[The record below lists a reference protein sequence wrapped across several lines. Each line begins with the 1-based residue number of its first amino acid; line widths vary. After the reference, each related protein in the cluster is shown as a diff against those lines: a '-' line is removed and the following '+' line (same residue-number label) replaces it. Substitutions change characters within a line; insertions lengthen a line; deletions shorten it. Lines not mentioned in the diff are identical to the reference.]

1 MLGAQL
7 LCCMPN
13 WTQDFDFLAGKWNVH
28 NRYLKGRLRSSTEW
42 IEFDGT
48 SEVQPLLNG
57 LGNLDRYSAQRDG
70 KLVKGIT
77 VRLLNPDTG
86 EWSLY
91 WADNVRPGA
100 LQMPMIGKFQGDTG
114 EFFGEEEVDGKK
126 VLCRFRWIRG
136 DAPRWEQAF
145 SDDGG
150 ASWEVN
156 WVMTMTRP
164 CATDFPVI
172 EFRRYTVQEAE
183 RAHFAQYFETYFMEA
198 FQQLG
203 AMVLG
208 QFLDREN
215 PAGFTWIR
223 GFRNMDERASVNQA
237 FYDGPLWK
245 EHSKT
250 MNDRLVDHTNVLLL
264 RPLRPETAISC
275 MPTVDCAGG
284 IVVAQIFR
292 VKADQVDGFGET
304 VFASYRATGAREAG
318 ILVTLDVPNNFP
330 RLPFRTDGPYV
341 VWLGIVKDAAM
352 LDELRRLAGASFE
365 GLRDEPELAILDPTR
380 RSRLRWLA

>member
-136 DAPRWEQAF
+136 
-145 SDDGG
+145 
-150 ASWEVN
+150 
-156 WVMTMTRP
+156 
-164 CATDFPVI
+164 
-172 EFRRYTVQEAE
+172 
-183 RAHFAQYFETYFMEA
+183 
-198 FQQLG
+198 
-203 AMVLG
+203 
-208 QFLDREN
+208 
-215 PAGFTWIR
+215 
-223 GFRNMDERASVNQA
+223 
-237 FYDGPLWK
+237 
-245 EHSKT
+245 
-250 MNDRLVDHTNVLLL
+250 
-264 RPLRPETAISC
+264 
-275 MPTVDCAGG
+275 
-284 IVVAQIFR
+284 
-292 VKADQVDGFGET
+292 
-304 VFASYRATGAREAG
+304 
-318 ILVTLDVPNNFP
+318 
-330 RLPFRTDGPYV
+330 
-341 VWLGIVKDAAM
+341 
-352 LDELRRLAGASFE
+352 
-365 GLRDEPELAILDPTR
+365 
-380 RSRLRWLA
+380 